1 MATYITEPS
10 HTFGEYLLLPGY
22 SSTKC
27 IPDNVCLKTPLVR
40 YQRGESPAISL
51 NYIKQNFGEQVKVG
65 AGNVVDAKAF
75 L

>member
-27 IPDNVCLKTPLVR
+27 IPDNVCLKPR
-40 YQRGESPAISL
+40 WYD
-51 NYIKQNFGEQVKVG
+51 IKEENLLQFR
-65 AGNVVDAKAF
+65 
-75 L
+75 